1 MEIYKLDISNIIFI
15 VALCMLI
22 VSSLLFVQLMHT
34 NYCKIVKELKSFKIL
49 ILAPTCFRLLKP
61 SSGGA
66 LSLCFAKVTM
76 LTSVTYR
83 NFVTLAK
90 HRLRAP
96 PDDDLSKRK
105 HVGANIKILNDFN
118 SLTILQ

>member
-1 MEIYKLDISNIIFI
+1 
-15 VALCMLI
+15 MLI

-49 ILAPTCFRLLKP
+49 ILAPTCFRLLKS

-66 LSLCFAKVTM
+66 LSLCFAKVTK
-76 LTSVTYR
+76 LRYVTEV
-83 NFVTLAK
+83 NIVTLAK

-96 PDDDLSKRK
+96 PDDGLSKRK